1 MYGLEAIAANNGWAI
16 AFVGASIVFSGL
28 VFLSFAISR
37 LHKILNMWEE
47 RDMAYLRIKTLIR
60 RRKRKAGTDAKL
72 DEHDPA
78 ETAGQ
83 FKMLA
88 DSLGARFSL
97 LKLVELAE
105 QRGLYRPHSAV
116 NCLITSEVI
125 EPDGKGF
132 FLWNLQNYKKVI
144 GEK

>member
-1 MYGLEAIAANNGWAI
+1 MYGLEAISANNGWAI
-16 AFVGASIVFSGL
+16 AFVGASIVFTGL

-47 RDMAYLRIKTLIR
+47 RDMVYLRLKTMV
-60 RRKRKAGTDAKL
+60 RRKKKKTELDAKL
-72 DEHDPA
+72 EEHNPA
-78 ETAGQ
+78 ETASQ

-88 DSLGARFSL
+88 DSIGARFSL
-97 LKLVELAE
+97 LNLVELAE

-116 NCLITSEVI
+116 NCLITAEVI
-125 EPDGKGF
+125 QPDGKGF

-144 GEK
+144 EEN